1 MQGFKNGDTAL
12 FIFQSLRAYD
22 LSYDDINFDGYDIH
36 TVWYY
41 FLKYQKYTKIN
52 H

>member
-36 TVWYY
+36 TV
-41 FLKYQKYTKIN
+41 
-52 H
+52 